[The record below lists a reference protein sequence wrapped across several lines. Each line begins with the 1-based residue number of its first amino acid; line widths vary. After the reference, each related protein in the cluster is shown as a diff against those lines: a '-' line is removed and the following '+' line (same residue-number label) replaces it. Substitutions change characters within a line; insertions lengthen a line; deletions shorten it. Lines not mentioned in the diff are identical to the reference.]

1 MNKKNN
7 KIISDIT
14 KSRRLNN
21 IYWMQLLKLAIKSSP
36 IEAKKILKNINKQD
50 KKISSLVS
58 KLSKN

>member
-36 IEAKKILKNINKQD
+36 IEAKKF
-50 KKISSLVS
+50 
-58 KLSKN
+58 

>member
-7 KIISDIT
+7 KIISEIT
-14 KSRRLNN
+14 KSRKSNN
-21 IYWMQLLKLAIKSSP
+21 IYWMQLLKLAIQSSP
-36 IEAKKILKNINKQD
+36 VKAKKILKNINKQD